1 MSPHPPR
8 TTTPPPEE
16 GVPPGLPF
24 VDEHRVR
31 ITAGPV
37 VVWAALAG
45 WLGER
50 GGPAPAAY
58 ARLVRAQPAS
68 ARPAGRSGGALAEG
82 AALPGFR
89 VALSVPPERA
99 VLTGRHLFSRYAAV
113 LALSPEP
120 GEEKGK
126 GTGTVLAVRTYAR
139 FPGPLGAV
147 YRALVIGSGGH
158 GVAVRRMLDSVR
170 RRAEG

>member
-1 MSPHPPR
+1 MS
-8 TTTPPPEE
+8 TTPPPEA

-24 VDEHRVR
+24 VDEQRVR
-31 ITAGPV
+31 IAAGPV

-50 GGPAPAAY
+50 GGPGPAAY
-58 ARLVRAQPAS
+58 ARLVRAEPAS
-68 ARPAGRSGGALAEG
+68 AKPAGSSGGALARG

-113 LALSPEP
+113 LALSPER
-120 GEEKGK
+120 GE

-147 YRALVIGSGGH
+147 YRALVIDSGGH
-158 GVAVRRMLDSVR
+158 GVAVRRMLGSVR